1 MSTIKELREKA
12 NKLNFVGSYQM
23 GKDELIEA
31 IETVEAELKAKK
43 AEAKKAETKDE
54 KTPVQV
60 AKDVLAEDKKALKEA
75 RQNLLK
81 ETTTDGVEKAQ
92 LAVKAAENTV
102 RLSKEVLKKVK
113 KESKGDSEFSWHAL
127 LGWGVLVAAAA
138 SIGVGAAVL
147 TERYATASE
156 GSGNVD
162 NL

>member
-12 NKLNFVGSYQM
+12 NKLNIVGRYQM

-43 AEAKKAETKDE
+43 AEAKKAETKEE

-113 KESKGDSEFSWHAL
+113 KESKGDS
-127 LGWGVLVAAAA
+127 
-138 SIGVGAAVL
+138 
-147 TERYATASE
+147 
-156 GSGNVD
+156 
-162 NL
+162 